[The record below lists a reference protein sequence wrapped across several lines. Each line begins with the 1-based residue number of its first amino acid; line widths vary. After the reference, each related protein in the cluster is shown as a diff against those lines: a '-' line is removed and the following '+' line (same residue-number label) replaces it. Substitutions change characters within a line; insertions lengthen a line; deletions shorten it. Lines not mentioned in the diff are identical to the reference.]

1 VTGACAVKWLD
12 ARALKATGIHP
23 LEQVLRDLGALAP
36 GEAYELV
43 TPHAPD
49 HVLEKVG
56 ELGLRWTSVQAG
68 PDEVVTTFTKL
79 P

>member
-1 VTGACAVKWLD
+1 VTAPRVVKRLD
-12 ARALKATGIHP
+12 ARVLKAAGIHP
-23 LEQVLRDLGALAP
+23 LEQVLRELAALAA

-43 TPHAPD
+43 TPHAPG
-49 HVLEKVG
+49 HVLEAIG
-56 ELGLRWTSVQAG
+56 GLGLRWMSVQAG

>member
-1 VTGACAVKWLD
+1 MTAPPLVKRLD
-12 ARALKATGIHP
+12 ARVLKAAGIHP
-23 LEQVLRDLGALAP
+23 LERVLRDLGALAP
-36 GEAYELV
+36 GEAYEFV

-56 ELGLRWTSVQAG
+56 DLGLRWTSVQAG

>member
-1 VTGACAVKWLD
+1 VTAPRVVKRLD
-12 ARALKATGIHP
+12 ARVLKAAGIHP
-23 LEQVLRDLGALAP
+23 LEQVLRDLSALAP

-43 TPHAPD
+43 TPHAPT
-49 HVLEKVG
+49 HVLEAIG
-56 ELGLRWTSVQAG
+56 ALGLGWASVQAG

>member
-1 VTGACAVKWLD
+1 MTAPSAVKRLD
-12 ARALKATGIHP
+12 ARVLKAAGIHP
-23 LEQVLRDLGALAP
+23 LEQVLRDLSALAP
-36 GEAYELV
+36 GESYELV
-43 TPHAPD
+43 TPHAPG

>member
-1 VTGACAVKWLD
+1 VVKRLD
-12 ARALKATGIHP
+12 ARVLKAAGIHP
-23 LEQVLRDLGALAP
+23 LAQVLGDLGALAP

-43 TPHAPD
+43 TPHAPG

-56 ELGLRWTSVQAG
+56 DLGLRWASVQAG

>member
-1 VTGACAVKWLD
+1 MTAPRVVKRLD
-12 ARALKATGIHP
+12 ARVLKAAGIHP
-23 LEQVLRDLGALAP
+23 LAQVLADLAALAP

-43 TPHAPD
+43 TPHAPG

-56 ELGLRWTSVQAG
+56 ELGLRWSSVEVG
-68 PDEVVTTFTKL
+68 PDEILTTFTKL

>member
-1 VTGACAVKWLD
+1 MTAPRVVKRLD
-12 ARALKATGIHP
+12 ARVLKAAGIHP
-23 LEQVLRDLGALAP
+23 LEQVLRDLGALVP

-43 TPHAPD
+43 TPHAPG

-56 ELGLRWTSVQAG
+56 ELGLDWTSVTVG
-68 PDEVVTTFTKL
+68 PDEVVTTFTKR

>member
-1 VTGACAVKWLD
+1 VTAPRLVKRLD
-12 ARALKATGIHP
+12 ARVLKAAGVHP

-43 TPHAPD
+43 TPHAPG

>member
-1 VTGACAVKWLD
+1 MTASRVVKRLD
-12 ARALKATGIHP
+12 ARVLKAAGIHP

-43 TPHAPD
+43 TPHTPG
-49 HVLEKVG
+49 HVLEEVG
-56 ELGLRWTSVQAG
+56 ALGVRWTSVQAS

>member
-1 VTGACAVKWLD
+1 MTAPRVVKRLD
-12 ARALKATGIHP
+12 ARALKAAGIHP
-23 LEQVLRDLGALAP
+23 LEQVLRDLSALAP

-43 TPHAPD
+43 TPHAPG

-56 ELGLRWTSVQAG
+56 ELGLRWTSVETG